1 VGLVKDII
9 NVRIIKRAIG
19 TKNLLIFMTSLSNA
33 GENMSIATAMRAVLS
48 ETLKGVHLISLN

>member
-33 GENMSIATAMRAVLS
+33 GESVSVATAMS
-48 ETLKGVHLISLN
+48 DYN